1 MATNAQLQGL
11 LGEGDARA
19 LRLSVISATIKKA
32 VAIGASVSPAAQAI
46 AWAAQALHE
55 PERAS
60 APVFAF
66 VVADN
71 AAGTV
76 AEIRA
81 LSDVAV
87 QTSADKCI
95 DQLLGKVG

>member
-19 LRLSVISATIKKA
+19 LRLSVIAATIRKA
-32 VAIGASVSPAAQAI
+32 VAVGAAASPTAQEV
-46 AWAAQALHE
+46 AWAAQALRN

-60 APVFAF
+60 DPIFAF
-66 VVADN
+66 VIADN
-71 AAGTV
+71 AAGTP

-87 QTSADKCI
+87 QTSVDKCV
-95 DQLLGKVG
+95 DQILGKVA